1 MIDTPSTPG
10 AVHLAGKLKRFLV
23 GRPFAT
29 SDEDHHLLPKR
40 LALPLFASDPLSSVA
55 YATEEI
61 MLVLVLAGAA
71 AFTHMI
77 PISIAIATLVIIVV
91 TSYRQTV
98 KAYPGGGGAY
108 LVTRD
113 NLGQIP
119 ARVAASALMIDYVLT
134 VAVSVT
140 AGVAAITS
148 AFPSV
153 LSWKVTL
160 ATLLVAALG
169 LVNLRGARETG
180 RIFAI
185 PTYVF
190 FGMVMTML
198 VVGFT
203 KCATA
208 VCPTASTA
216 TMDLQAEIGTVG
228 ILLIMRAFASGSTAL
243 TGIEAIADGV
253 PAFRTPKAHN
263 AATTLT
269 IMAAMSVTMF
279 IGITVMARLF
289 EVRVTEHSIDEV
301 GSVLSQIGRTAFGDG
316 LLFVILQAATTGILV
331 LAANTAYQDFPR
343 LSAILAADRLM
354 PRQMQNRGDRLVY
367 SNGIVVLSLVAA
379 GLIVLFDATLSRLIQ
394 LYVVGVFVSFTL
406 SQTSMVRRWWRTRD
420 AGWRHSMVINAVG
433 ATTTGVVLVVVAVA
447 KFSKGAWAVV
457 VAIPLLVLGMSRIWR
472 HYEWVATQ
480 LSLFRDRR
488 EPPTSTEVIVLVS
501 HLAHGALR
509 GVAYARLLG
518 ADRIQCLH
526 INDSPDDPFRIDWQ
540 GLNLDIPLTVLKPR
554 RRGLLRPLRA
564 YINDIRLERP
574 RARVIVVIPE
584 RIGRP
589 RWAWRAIHHHGIRI
603 RAGLL
608 TMRDIVIVSLVQN
621 TRPLHHGERPLP
633 VSPKDRIVILPV
645 GGVTQ
650 ATLDAVAYAKWT
662 RPTALHAVHVSL
674 DPDYSERSVREW
686 GINVPDVR
694 LEIIESPFRA
704 TVPAILEFVLKRR
717 EEAPLGT
724 AIEVIIPE
732 FVVPTWLGR
741 GLHNQTALALKSQLS
756 RYSDVVTT
764 TVPWLLQ
771 DEAEAY
777 SAVEV

>member
-1 MIDTPSTPG
+1 MSDTPVARNPKG
-10 AVHLAGKLKRFLV
+10 PFGRLKHLLV

-61 MLVLVLAGAA
+61 MLVLALAGAA

-77 PISIAIATLVIIVV
+77 PISFAIATLVVVVV

-98 KAYPGGGGAY
+98 KAYPNGGGAY

-113 NLGQIP
+113 NLGQVP

-153 LSWKVTL
+153 LSWKVNL
-160 ATLLVAALG
+160 AMILVAGLG
-169 LVNLRGARETG
+169 LINLRGVRETG
-180 RIFAI
+180 RIFAL
-185 PTYVF
+185 PTYAF
-190 FGMVMTML
+190 FAMVMTML

-203 KCATA
+203 KCATG
-208 VCPTASTA
+208 VCPTAATA
-216 TMDLQAEIGTVG
+216 GMDLQAEIGTVG

-253 PAFRTPKAHN
+253 PAFREPKAHN
-263 AATTLT
+263 AASTLT
-269 IMAAMSVTMF
+269 IMAAMSITMF

-289 EVRVTEHSIDEV
+289 EVRVTETSIDEV

-316 LLFVILQAATTGILV
+316 LLFVILQIATTGILV

-343 LSAILAADRLM
+343 LSAILANDRLM
-354 PRQMQNRGDRLVY
+354 PRQMRNRGDRLVY
-367 SNGIVVLSLVAA
+367 SNGIVVLSLIAA
-379 GLIVLFDATLSRLIQ
+379 VLIVIFDATLSRLIQ

-406 SQTSMVRRWWRTRD
+406 SQASMVRRWWRTRG
-420 AGWRHSMVINAVG
+420 AGWRRSMAINAVG
-433 ATTTGVVLVVVAVA
+433 ATTTGVVLVVVAAA

-457 VAIPLLVLGMSRIWR
+457 VAIPLLVLGMTRIRR

-480 LSLFRDRR
+480 LSLFRKRR
-488 EPPTSTEVIVLVS
+488 EAPTSTEVIVLVS
-501 HLAHGALR
+501 HLSQGAMR

-526 INDSPDDPFRIDWQ
+526 INDGPDDPFRLDWQ
-540 GLNLDIPLTVLKPR
+540 APGLDIPLTILRPR
-554 RRGLLRPLRA
+554 RRGLVRPLRA
-564 YINDIRLERP
+564 YINDIRWERP
-574 RARVIVVIPE
+574 RARVIVIIPE

-589 RWAWRAIHHHGIRI
+589 RWAWRAIHHRSIRLK
-603 RAGLL
+603 AGL
-608 TMRDIVIVSLVQN
+608 MNVRDVVIVSLVQN
-621 TRPLHHGERPLP
+621 VRPLHHGERPLP
-633 VSPKDRIVILPV
+633 ATLNDRIVILPV

-662 RPTALHAVHVSL
+662 RPSELHAVHVAL
-674 DPDYSERSVREW
+674 DPDYTARSVHEW
-686 GINVPDVR
+686 NATVPDVH
-694 LEIIESPFRA
+694 LEIMESPFRA
-704 TVPAILEFVLKRR
+704 TVPAILEFVLQKRAA
-717 EEAPLGT
+717 APLGSV
-724 AIEVIIPE
+724 IEVIIPE
-732 FVVPTWLGR
+732 FVVPTLLGR
-741 GLHNQTALALKSQLS
+741 SLHNQTALALKSQLS